1 MLEFYLYKKRMAK
14 QGYHIHKV
22 DKTVIEYFKII
33 TKRHRDLTDI
43 QVVKRLNRNFS
54 VGKFDSINTDYVTKI
69 YGALSITYNKQTDT
83 IIGISNGVYNR
94 KMIDKDLKQKLTTL
108 FEVGE

>member
-1 MLEFYLYKKRMAK
+1 MLEFYLYKQRMAK
-14 QGYHIHKV
+14 KGYHIYKV
-22 DKTVIEYFKII
+22 DKTVIEYFKIT
-33 TKRHRDLTDI
+33 TKGNRNLFSIDVI
-43 QVVKRLNRNFS
+43 KKLNRNFN

-69 YGALSITYNKQTDT
+69 YGALSITLNKQTDT